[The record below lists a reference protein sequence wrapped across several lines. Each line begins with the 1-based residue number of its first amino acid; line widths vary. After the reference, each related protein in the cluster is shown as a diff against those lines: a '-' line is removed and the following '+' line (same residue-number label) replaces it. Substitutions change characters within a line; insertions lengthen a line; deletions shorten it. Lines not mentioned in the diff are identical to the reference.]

1 VANPE
6 LIDKLRTEGML
17 CVRHKKPTDGSVSD
31 QPSNHSWGTAI
42 DFKLLGH
49 DAPGNTGTIVPRF
62 IAIMAPFFN
71 AAGWYSG
78 IGFHDTMHFEVANE
92 TIKKWKNT
100 GVIGP
105 VDPDDLLVASNGGP
119 GGGGVLSSI
128 GGFFSGLFGGR
139 HA

>member
-1 VANPE
+1 
-6 LIDKLRTEGML
+6 ML
-17 CVRHKKPTDGSVSD
+17 CVRYKEPTDGSASD

-49 DAPGNTGTIVPRF
+49 DAPGNTGNVVPRF

-71 AAGWYSG
+71 SAGWYSG

-92 TIKKWKNT
+92 TIKKWKDT

-105 VDPDDLLVASNGGP
+105 VDPDDLLVASNGGA
-119 GGGGVLSSI
+119 GGGGILSSI
-128 GGFFSGLFGGR
+128 GGFFSGLFGG